1 MISLTVIGSNWMR
14 DKLPEN
20 GSCRRFRMCGL
31 NNRVMIGRVSKVEL
45 WFMGTS
51 AGMPIRGRNVT
62 SVVLR
67 LSRMGGASWMFDCGE
82 GTQHQLLRTPLKLT
96 RLRKLF
102 VTHLHGDHVF
112 GIPGL
117 LSSRA
122 SLGATEPL
130 DIYGPPGLREMA
142 ETALRIS
149 ETHLGYPLEWHEV
162 DEGIVCEDAVMK
174 VEAAALDHRIA
185 CFGYRVTELPH
196 TGMLNVQWLSEI
208 GLAPGPAYGKLKAG
222 EDVVL
227 PDGRLVRASEA
238 VGEPHVGRVVAVL
251 GDTRPCAGARKL
263 AQGADVLVHEATFG
277 EDLAD
282 KAEEYGHSTTLQA
295 AATAREAVA
304 GRLFL
309 THYSSRYRPED
320 LPLLEAE
327 ARQIFA
333 CSEAAVELI
342 PYAIPR
348 NR

>member
-1 MISLTVIGSNWMR
+1 M
-14 DKLPEN
+14 
-20 GSCRRFRMCGL
+20 
-31 NNRVMIGRVSKVEL
+31 EL

-51 AGMPIRGRNVT
+51 AGMPIRDRNVT

-67 LSRMGGASWMFDCGE
+67 LSRMGGALWMFDCGE
-82 GTQHQLLRTPLKLT
+82 GTQHQLLRTPLKLS

-130 DIYGPPGLREMA
+130 DIYGPPGLRELA

-149 ETHLGYPLEWHEV
+149 ETHLEYSVRWHEV
-162 DEGIVCEDAVMK
+162 GEGIVCEDAIMQ

-185 CFGYRVTELPH
+185 CFGFRVTELPRA
-196 TGMLNVQWLSEI
+196 GALNVQWLSEQ
-208 GLAPGPAYGKLKAG
+208 GLSPGPAYGRLKAG
-222 EDVVL
+222 EDVAL
-227 PDGRLVRASEA
+227 PDGRLVRAAEA
-238 VGEPHVGRVVAVL
+238 VGKPLGGRIVTVL

-263 AQGADVLVHEATFG
+263 AAGADALVHEATFG
-277 EDLAD
+277 KDLTA
-282 KAEEYGHSTTLQA
+282 KAEEYGHATTVQA
-295 AATAREAVA
+295 AEVARDA
-304 GRLFL
+304 GVRRLFL
-309 THYSSRYRPED
+309 THYSSRYKSED

-327 ARQIFA
+327 ARQVFA
-333 CSEAAVELI
+333 HAVAATELT

-348 NR
+348 AP